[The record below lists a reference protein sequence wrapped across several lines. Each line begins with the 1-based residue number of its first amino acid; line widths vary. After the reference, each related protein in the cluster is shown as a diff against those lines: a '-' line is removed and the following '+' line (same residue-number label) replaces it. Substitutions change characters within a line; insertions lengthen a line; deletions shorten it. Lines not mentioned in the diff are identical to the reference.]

1 MANFNLANSKLAET
15 LIGKNMKAHPDCLG
29 LYIGLDEMY
38 IAQTSQKDGGT
49 VLESLLRVPVSDVDR
64 TQLKPLDLN
73 ESYFQMDNWLE
84 SLTKVASRKNGK
96 PTKWWSAW
104 PRRFVCCATL

>member
-73 ESYFQMDNWLE
+73 EAYFQMDNWLE
-84 SLTKVASRKNGK
+84 ALTKVAKRK
-96 PTKWWSAW
+96 KWKMICV
-104 PRRFVCCATL
+104 RRKRSCSVRPAN